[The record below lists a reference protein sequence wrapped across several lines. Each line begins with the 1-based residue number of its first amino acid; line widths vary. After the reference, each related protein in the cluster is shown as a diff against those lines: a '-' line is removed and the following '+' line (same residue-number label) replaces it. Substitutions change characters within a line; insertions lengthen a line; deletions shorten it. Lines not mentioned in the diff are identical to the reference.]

1 MALFIKILLL
11 LLVVALAA
19 PFILNGPDGQ
29 PLMTLEDIQKPGALS
44 NLAESISE
52 VNWPFQGDEKSQPAT
67 PKSGKRKIYSW
78 RDEQGKVHYSNI
90 APTNSASVKTIQV
103 DPNTNV
109 VKMAKP
115 AEGQAASMPVEEEHS
130 QTDSKP
136 SMISV
141 YTPEGTQKL
150 TDDARAIED
159 KLQERQQ
166 EFDRVIDQR

>member
-11 LLVVALAA
+11 LIVVALAA
-19 PFILNGPDGQ
+19 PFVLTGPDGQ
-29 PLMTLEDIQKPGALS
+29 PLMTLEDIQKPDALS
-44 NLAESISE
+44 NLVESISE

-67 PKSGKRKIYSW
+67 PKSGKRKVYSW
-78 RDEQGKVHYSNI
+78 RDEQGNVHYSNI
-90 APTNSASVKTIQV
+90 APVDSASVKTIQV
-103 DPNTNV
+103 DSNTNV

-115 AEGQAASMPVEEEHS
+115 AEGQAATMPVEEEHS

-136 SMISV
+136 GMISV

-150 TDDARAIED
+150 IDDARAVED